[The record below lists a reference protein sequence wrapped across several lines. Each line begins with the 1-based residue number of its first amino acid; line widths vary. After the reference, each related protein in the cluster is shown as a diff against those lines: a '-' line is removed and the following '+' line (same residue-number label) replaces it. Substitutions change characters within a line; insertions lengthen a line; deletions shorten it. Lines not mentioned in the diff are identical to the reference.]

1 MWRQC
6 RAFLDGYAKLVWNS
20 LVGDSVPVGLDE
32 SLIDLQP
39 GGLTGT
45 GGGGGYFFGSA
56 IQSDIGMKGRGW
68 RLVCL
73 LWVRV
78 E

>member
-1 MWRQC
+1 MCQC
-6 RAFLDGYAKLVWNS
+6 LVHLHAFAQSFSSDS
-20 LVGDSVPVGLDE
+20 LVGDGVPVGLDE

-56 IQSDIGMKGRGW
+56 IRSDNGMKGRRW

-78 E
+78 G